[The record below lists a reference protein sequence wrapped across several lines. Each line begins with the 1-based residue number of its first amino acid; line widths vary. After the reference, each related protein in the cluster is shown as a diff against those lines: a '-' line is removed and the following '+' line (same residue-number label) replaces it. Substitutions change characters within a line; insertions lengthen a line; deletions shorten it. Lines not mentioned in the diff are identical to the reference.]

1 MLAGRDTATVI
12 GHRDRAIG
20 VDRHCHVVGVAGQR
34 FVDRVVDD
42 LEHHVVQAGAVMHIT
57 DVHAGTLAD
66 SLQAFQG
73 GNAVGVVI
81 AVVCRGVL
89 FVAHCACRRLRRSAT
104 AWSDAPRMKGFQPEL
119 YQPGSSGPGVT
130 TMAQPRSVHVPRGT
144 G

>member
-34 FVDRVVDD
+34 FVDRVGDD

-73 GNAVGVVI
+73 G
-81 AVVCRGVL
+81 
-89 FVAHCACRRLRRSAT
+89 SAGR
-104 AWSDAPRMKGFQPEL
+104 P
-119 YQPGSSGPGVT
+119 
-130 TMAQPRSVHVPRGT
+130 PRGAMRRE
-144 G
+144 